1 MSAPLTDLQTE
12 FRQAMANLCAPVSI
26 ITVMDGDRPHGT
38 TVSAVM
44 SLSMDPLLVAVAL
57 ADTSETLARIR
68 ESKAFGVNVL
78 AGDQHDIAGRFAT
91 KGPDKFGDIDWHQV
105 EPVPRITGTAVWLA
119 CRVADLLPG
128 GDHTI
133 VVGDVVAAESDTDA
147 QPLTYHRRG
156 FGTHAAHGDR

>member
-1 MSAPLTDLQTE
+1 
-12 FRQAMANLCAPVSI
+12 
-26 ITVMDGDRPHGT
+26 MDGDRPHGT

-68 ESKAFGVNVL
+68 NRRRSVSMCWPVTSTTSPA
-78 AGDQHDIAGRFAT
+78 DSRRR
-91 KGPDKFGDIDWHQV
+91 PDKFGDIDWHQV
-105 EPVPRITGTAVWLA
+105 ESVPRITGTAVWLA